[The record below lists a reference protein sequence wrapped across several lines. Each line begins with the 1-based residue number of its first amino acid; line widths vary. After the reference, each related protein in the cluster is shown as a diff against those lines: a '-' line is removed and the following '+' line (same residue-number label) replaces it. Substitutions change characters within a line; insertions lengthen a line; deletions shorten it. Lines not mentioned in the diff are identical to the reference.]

1 MSYLLASIVA
11 RGKGD
16 GMAKK
21 KQLTVTELAR
31 LGGKG
36 RAKKLSPARRKEIAQ
51 KAIAARWGEKGEKR

>member
-1 MSYLLASIVA
+1 
-11 RGKGD
+11 
-16 GMAKK
+16 MAKK